1 MPLSPSMKAKVAA
14 ALEDFKSFKTAL
26 RARCPYVSCET
37 ADPDA
42 DLGGQCPP
50 KPEAIR
56 WARELKPASDKL
68 DVVLGEAVAELTA
81 GLPAPPPI
89 SRDKLWLWGG
99 PTPYWCGSTDEDT
112 LVTGADYFNAKNV
125 VYVYGPVNEKM
136 LAKLKKYDKV
146 LCQVTSNCRSPG
158 AQVES
163 DAECAEK
170 TSRLALQFPN
180 LVGGLMDDSMQHSQ
194 KYSYATPGDRFRDV
208 NAALKKHKKDM
219 ILAGVIYV
227 HEFEQYDFSGVLP
240 HFDVVN
246 LWFWFKHEL
255 LELDDKIAQCRKLF
269 PGKKILL
276 GCFIHDYG
284 LTDLGNAPV
293 LLNYQ
298 LSRAAQHLQDG
309 VIDGVVILGDREIR
323 KWPASTAAVKD
334 FLDR

>member
-1 MPLSPSMKAKVAA
+1 MSLSQSMTAKVAA
-14 ALEDFKSFKTAL
+14 ALEDFKAFKTAL
-26 RARCPYVSCET
+26 QARCPHVSCET

-50 KPEAIR
+50 KPEAVR

-68 DVVLGEAVAELTA
+68 DLVLAEAVAELTA
-81 GLPAPPPI
+81 GQPAPPPI
-89 SRDKLWLWGG
+89 DRSKLWLWGG

-112 LVTGADYFNAKNV
+112 LVTGADFFGAKNV

-158 AQVES
+158 AQEES

-180 LVGGLMDDSMQHSQ
+180 LIGGLMDDSMQAGKQ
-194 KYSYATPGDRFRDV
+194 KVYATPGDRFRDV
-208 NAALKKHKKDM
+208 NAALKKHRKNM
-219 ILAGVIYV
+219 TLAGVIYT
-227 HEFEQYDFSGVLP
+227 HEFDKYDFSGVLP

-246 LWFWFKHEL
+246 LWFWSKHEL
-255 LELDDKIAQCRKLF
+255 LELDSKIAQCRQLF
-269 PGKKILL
+269 PGKPILL

-298 LSRAAQHLQDG
+298 LSRAAQHLHDG
-309 VIDGVVILGDREIR
+309 AIAGVVILGDREIR
-323 KWPASTAAVKD
+323 KWPASTAAVTN
-334 FLDR
+334 FLNR